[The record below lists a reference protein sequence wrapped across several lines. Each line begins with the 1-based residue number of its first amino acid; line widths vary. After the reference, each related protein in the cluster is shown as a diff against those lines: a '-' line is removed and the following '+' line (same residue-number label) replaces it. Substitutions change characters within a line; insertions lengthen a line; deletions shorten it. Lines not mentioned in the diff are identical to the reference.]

1 MNDNTVINKT
11 VAVVIVDEL
20 IEDLTDRR
28 GLRQGWESVDSGV
41 KEEIKKKWVE
51 IIMVERI

>member
-20 IEDLTDRR
+20 IDDLTNRQ